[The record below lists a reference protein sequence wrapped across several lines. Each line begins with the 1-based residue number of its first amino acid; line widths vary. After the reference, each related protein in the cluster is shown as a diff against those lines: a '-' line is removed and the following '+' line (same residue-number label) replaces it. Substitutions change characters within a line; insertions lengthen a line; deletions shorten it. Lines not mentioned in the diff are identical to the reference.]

1 MIARRILAAAGLALF
16 TAPAVAQQQAP
27 APTPPQRARPRRQP
41 APLPLPP
48 PEPPAPVSRSE
59 PAPVP
64 NNDIEAPRAESRV
77 PGPQFNPTL
86 IDPNDPQAATAN
98 DANSLRA
105 REDRLLR
112 NPAPGARLRL
122 PFSY

>member
-1 MIARRILAAAGLALF
+1 MDAPELAPFLAAEIEAEAARRRLVHSDFTRHQGVCWSGLA
-16 TAPAVAQQQAP
+16 
-27 APTPPQRARPRRQP
+27 
-41 APLPLPP
+41 